1 MWNNQTVRV
10 QDKGSGYVIFDNN
23 NWILKWHSLK
33 VMNIKWKSY
42 IIPHNSRPGKM
53 YGNIKTHKTDNPAR
67 VITSGSN
74 TTVERLS
81 IFVEKEL
88 YGIASDLLSK
98 VKDTS
103 QMLDTIGDLDR
114 WS

>member
-1 MWNNQTVRV
+1 
-10 QDKGSGYVIFDNN
+10 
-23 NWILKWHSLK
+23 
-33 VMNIKWKSY
+33 
-42 IIPHNSRPGKM
+42 M

-98 VKDTS
+98 VKDTN